1 MSSQPPVQ
9 RKGGSTKRPKGPK
22 VEAKVEPKPTFSRGT
37 IGALAGLVAIAALS
51 ISIGLGGFSSTPKA
65 LASAK
70 PSNTPTTITTR
81 SPSATPSVSAS
92 PSSTATPTSSA
103 TPSKTPPSATTVKC
117 AYVKESG
124 PQSKFVGLPN
134 STATPGVKTA
144 TVSTN
149 QGKIVFAL
157 SPKALCTVNSFEF
170 LASKK
175 YFDATP
181 CHRLLNAPGFTAL
194 QCGDP
199 SGTGTGGPGY
209 RFADENLSGATYPRG
224 TIAMANSGAG
234 TNGSQFFFVF
244 KDSKFSPNYTPFGRV
259 ISGLDVLDAIAAA
272 GTSTGQSDGP
282 PKKPVTINTLR
293 IN

>member
-1 MSSQPPVQ
+1 
-9 RKGGSTKRPKGPK
+9 
-22 VEAKVEPKPTFSRGT
+22 
-37 IGALAGLVAIAALS
+37 
-51 ISIGLGGFSSTPKA
+51 
-65 LASAK
+65 
-70 PSNTPTTITTR
+70 
-81 SPSATPSVSAS
+81 
-92 PSSTATPTSSA
+92 
-103 TPSKTPPSATTVKC
+103 
-117 AYVKESG
+117 
-124 PQSKFVGLPN
+124 
-134 STATPGVKTA
+134 
-144 TVSTN
+144 VSTN

-157 SPKALCTVNSFEF
+157 SPKAPCTVNSFEF

-175 YFDATP
+175 YFDASP

-209 RFADENLSGATYPRG
+209 RFADENLIGATYPRG

-244 KDSKFSPNYTPFGRV
+244 QDSKFSPNYTPFGRV

-282 PKKPVTINTLR
+282 PLKPVTINTLR
-293 IN
+293 IK